1 MQKQT
6 MNAQRGSAA
15 LLHETGAL
23 VERERREGIGCQ
35 WPRRFCCGP
44 VLEAWHA
51 LLDSC
56 REGGCW
62 SKAEPVLLRKGFVRT
77 RILVMLGLLCPV
89 LLLCGWQAHASQTGT
104 DVAWGGQVLPAVSP
118 GTRFM
123 AVAAGSILTARRERF
138 ATRETMCSPGLLL
151 AASQDEGQE
160 I

>member
-1 MQKQT
+1 
-6 MNAQRGSAA
+6 
-15 LLHETGAL
+15 
-23 VERERREGIGCQ
+23 
-35 WPRRFCCGP
+35 
-44 VLEAWHA
+44 
-51 LLDSC
+51 
-56 REGGCW
+56 
-62 SKAEPVLLRKGFVRT
+62 
-77 RILVMLGLLCPV
+77 MLGLLCPV